1 MPIAWVA
8 LCQEK
13 NWLTA
18 RVLLIF
24 ITMLLQELQVP
35 SPLENEQ
42 KLFDEQLLESVH
54 AFESV
59 VCATVV
65 DDVVV
70 VVAGLVAKTEE
81 LVVVTDVVVPDWPPN
96 IEVEP
101 PKTDGVAGALEVE
114 VFPK

>member
-1 MPIAWVA
+1 
-8 LCQEK
+8 
-13 NWLTA
+13 
-18 RVLLIF
+18 
-24 ITMLLQELQVP
+24 MLLQELQVP

-70 VVAGLVAKTEE
+70 VAMFVVIVDTVVAKK
-81 LVVVTDVVVPDWPPN
+81 LDMVGDKIV
-96 IEVEP
+96 
-101 PKTDGVAGALEVE
+101 
-114 VFPK
+114 